1 MNSSLSTE
9 IPYSNDGGHR
19 SKPTNASHNN
29 NGSCVNAHDNQTDH
43 PQGQDRFA
51 FACDD
56 PPSEARLHPSDSLDD
71 DLEDVYKTCNSQSV
85 VEWINDDD
93 ELERLDL
100 PIETLD
106 PSGNVFNRVD
116 SSDIIYQ
123 EKKKKCKLV
132 GKYVMGDVLGEGSYG
147 KVKEVL
153 DSETLSRRA
162 VKALDP
168 FAPTDECTT
177 GQGSPAF
184 QPPEIANGH
193 EVFSGFKVDI
203 WSTGV
208 TLYNIT
214 TGLYP
219 FEGDNIYKLLENIGK
234 CEWNPPEWLEPRL
247 ADLLVNI
254 LQADPRKR
262 FTLQQIRHHEWFL
275 FAPDATCPLVP
286 IPPLKGD
293 WNRCSTVLPYL
304 IAHHYEKDREMPY
317 YTEHDV
323 NEMARQQHDHY
334 TEDGLYDRTYLAAP
348 AMESL
353 SFHSDDPGSETG
365 TTRRA
370 YHQQNSGSGR
380 STAEKRPSRSFSLSP
395 KPSIRHMIG
404 SSCPATTG
412 NSSKRRSPRTTHTMA
427 TNESNKIRPMKD
439 FNFPAQLKSL
449 KDVCTELGAHERW
462 CDAKLSSIKLVHC
475 KMLEMMKDHVEPA
488 MEGSEQ
494 HADGETEELTILRQL
509 QLLIDQKRSLEDK
522 NRRLQEAIDTFAKR
536 FDMIIRAMRK
546 ESVKKSTAIRPS
558 TVSNTHCSKPSTG
571 LLDSSKSLSKI
582 HPLGTIPKYLEK
594 HRQKKATTSS
604 SVQAPLDAKVE
615 PPTEQLQTI
624 PSVSEVELEANYKQQ
639 TIDRLEHQ
647 VRELLGELGHREQR
661 IEELE
666 ANLYNTQQTL
676 AQMQIMMQSHLRAQ
690 QPTVKT
696 ISRESKVLL
705 LLQMILD
712 NQRTQVHMD

>member
-1 MNSSLSTE
+1 MNTSLSTE
-9 IPYSNDGGHR
+9 IPYSNDDDHR

-29 NGSCVNAHDNQTDH
+29 NGSCVNAHENNTD
-43 PQGQDRFA
+43 GQDRFA

-56 PPSEARLHPSDSLDD
+56 PPSDARLHPSDSLDD

-100 PIETLD
+100 PIEPLD
-106 PSGNVFNRVD
+106 PTGTVFNRVD

-153 DSETLSRRA
+153 DSETLNRRA
-162 VKALDP
+162 VKILTKRKLRRIPNGEQNVRSEIKLLRKLQHRNVIELLDVLYNEQKQKMYLIMEYCVGGLQEMLDSVPEKRLPIHQAHDYFVQLLDGLEYLHGCGIIHKDIKPGNLLLTLDHTLKISDFGVAEALKP
-168 FAPTDECTT
+168 FALTDECTT
-177 GQGSPAF
+177 SQGSPAF

-193 EVFSGFKVDI
+193 DVFSGFKVDI

-234 CEWNPPEWLEPRL
+234 CEWYPPSWLEPRL

-275 FAPDATCPLVP
+275 FAPDATSPLVP

-304 IAHHYEKDREMPY
+304 IAHHYEKDRDMPY

-334 TEDGLYDRTYLAAP
+334 TDDGLYDRTYLMAQP
-348 AMESL
+348 LESL

-370 YHQQNSGSGR
+370 YQPQPNSGSGC
-380 STAEKRPSRSFSLSP
+380 STVDKRPSRSFSLSP
-395 KPSIRHMIG
+395 KPSIKHMIG

-412 NSSKRRSPRTTHTMA
+412 NSSKRRS
-427 TNESNKIRPMKD
+427 
-439 FNFPAQLKSL
+439 
-449 KDVCTELGAHERW
+449 
-462 CDAKLSSIKLVHC
+462 
-475 KMLEMMKDHVEPA
+475 
-488 MEGSEQ
+488 
-494 HADGETEELTILRQL
+494 
-509 QLLIDQKRSLEDK
+509 
-522 NRRLQEAIDTFAKR
+522 
-536 FDMIIRAMRK
+536 RK
-546 ESVKKSTAIRPS
+546 
-558 TVSNTHCSKPSTG
+558 TVSCISWRKWPHC
-571 LLDSSKSLSKI
+571 
-582 HPLGTIPKYLEK
+582 
-594 HRQKKATTSS
+594 RQS
-604 SVQAPLDAKVE
+604 
-615 PPTEQLQTI
+615 
-624 PSVSEVELEANYKQQ
+624 
-639 TIDRLEHQ
+639 
-647 VRELLGELGHREQR
+647 
-661 IEELE
+661 
-666 ANLYNTQQTL
+666 
-676 AQMQIMMQSHLRAQ
+676 
-690 QPTVKT
+690 
-696 ISRESKVLL
+696 
-705 LLQMILD
+705 
-712 NQRTQVHMD
+712 

>member
-1 MNSSLSTE
+1 MNTSLSSE
-9 IPYSNDGGHR
+9 IPYSNDGDNR
-19 SKPTNASHNN
+19 AKPTNAVHNN
-29 NGSCVNAHDNQTDH
+29 NGSCVSAHEPDH
-43 PQGQDRFA
+43 QEAHGPDRFA

-56 PPSEARLHPSDSLDD
+56 PPSDVRLQPSDSLDD
-71 DLEDVYKTCNSQSV
+71 DLEDVYKTCNSQSA

-100 PIETLD
+100 PIEPID
-106 PSGNVFNRVD
+106 PTGTVFNRVD

-153 DSETLSRRA
+153 DSETLNRRA
-162 VKALDP
+162 VKILTKRKLRRIPNGEQNVRSEIKLLRKLQHRNVIELLDVLYNEQKQKMYLIMEYCVGGLQEMLDSVPEKRLPIHQAHDYFVQLLDGLEYLHGRGIIHKDIKPGNLLLTLDQTLKISDFGVAEALDT

-234 CEWNPPEWLEPRL
+234 CEWNPPAWLEPRL

-275 FAPDATCPLVP
+275 CAPVATCPPVP

-304 IAHHYEKDREMPY
+304 LAHHYEKDRDMPY

-323 NEMARQQHDHY
+323 NEMARQQYDQY
-334 TEDGLYDRTYLAAP
+334 TEDGLYDRSYLAP
-348 AMESL
+348 PMMESL
-353 SFHSDDPGSETG
+353 SFHSDDPGSETEM
-365 TTRRA
+365 RRA
-370 YHQQNSGSGR
+370 YYPQQNSGSGR
-380 STAEKRPSRSFSLSP
+380 STVEKRPSRSFSLSP
-395 KPSIRHMIG
+395 KPSIKHMIG

-412 NSSKRRSPRTTHTMA
+412 NSSKRRS
-427 TNESNKIRPMKD
+427 
-439 FNFPAQLKSL
+439 
-449 KDVCTELGAHERW
+449 
-462 CDAKLSSIKLVHC
+462 
-475 KMLEMMKDHVEPA
+475 
-488 MEGSEQ
+488 
-494 HADGETEELTILRQL
+494 
-509 QLLIDQKRSLEDK
+509 
-522 NRRLQEAIDTFAKR
+522 
-536 FDMIIRAMRK
+536 RK
-546 ESVKKSTAIRPS
+546 
-558 TVSNTHCSKPSTG
+558 TVSCISWRKWPHC
-571 LLDSSKSLSKI
+571 
-582 HPLGTIPKYLEK
+582 
-594 HRQKKATTSS
+594 RQS
-604 SVQAPLDAKVE
+604 
-615 PPTEQLQTI
+615 
-624 PSVSEVELEANYKQQ
+624 
-639 TIDRLEHQ
+639 
-647 VRELLGELGHREQR
+647 
-661 IEELE
+661 
-666 ANLYNTQQTL
+666 
-676 AQMQIMMQSHLRAQ
+676 
-690 QPTVKT
+690 
-696 ISRESKVLL
+696 
-705 LLQMILD
+705 
-712 NQRTQVHMD
+712 